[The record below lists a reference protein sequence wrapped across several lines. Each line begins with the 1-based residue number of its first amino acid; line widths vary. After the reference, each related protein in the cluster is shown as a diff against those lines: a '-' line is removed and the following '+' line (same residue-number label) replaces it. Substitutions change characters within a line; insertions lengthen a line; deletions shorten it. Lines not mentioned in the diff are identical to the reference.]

1 MELLQREQEQ
11 EVEVLVKDAE
21 ALRILASEA
30 ATAEAVR
37 AAIARLT
44 GEPLSALVAWNA
56 REDDIELVT
65 AIGGKI
71 PFPLR
76 RGTTIFVVRLVRA
89 IYIRADGAFARAAI
103 LDAVLRGN
111 GPAAG
116 ARMLDLAAVN
126 GGRS

>member
-1 MELLQREQEQ
+1 LLQRQQEQ
-11 EVEVLVKDAE
+11 EDEVLVTDAE
-21 ALRILASEA
+21 ALRILAGA
-30 ATAEAVR
+30 DTTADAVREAVT
-37 AAIARLT
+37 RLQ
-44 GEPLSALVAWNA
+44 GEPLSALAEWNA
-56 REDDIELVT
+56 LEDDIELVT

-76 RGTTIFVVRLVRA
+76 SGTTTFVVRLVRA
-89 IYIRADGAFARAAI
+89 IYIRADGVFARAAI
-103 LDAVLRGN
+103 LDAVQRGS